1 MPKIKHRFAVL
12 GLSRFGYR
20 TAAGLYDAGAR
31 VIAIDRDDAVVQRIA
46 QQVTKAFQADA
57 LDLDVMEHL
66 GAFDVD
72 TVILGM
78 RRAFDASVLLA
89 YHIREN
95 TQVGRIIAQVDT
107 EQKGAA
113 LRVLGVDEVV
123 LPETDIADRLVKRLT
138 LPSVVE
144 RIPLSDTAAVIEFEV
159 PTTFV
164 GKSLAELDVRRRY
177 MVHVIGIK
185 RREAGAE
192 EETLHVAPGPEL
204 KFRSKDRMLVLGETT
219 ALEKFANET
228 VAG

>member
-66 GAFDVD
+66 G
-72 TVILGM
+72 
-78 RRAFDASVLLA
+78 AFDASVLLA